1 MDEEIEGLGLSNHE
15 VKYLVDMLSKIK
27 ENMGGDNISFL
38 EIETRKCYLFLI
50 NECEMFR
57 EISKIRVE
65 QLSYLQPGYISHSSI
80 NIAVPGR

>member
-1 MDEEIEGLGLSNHE
+1 
-15 VKYLVDMLSKIK
+15 
-27 ENMGGDNISFL
+27 MGGDKISLL

-50 NECEMFR
+50 NECEIFR
-57 EISKIRVE
+57 KILKSRVE

>member
-1 MDEEIEGLGLSNHE
+1 MGLSNPE
-15 VKYLVDMLSKIK
+15 IKYLVDMFSKRK
-27 ENMGGDNISFL
+27 ENMGGVNISL
-38 EIETRKCYLFLI
+38 LLIETRKCYLSLI

-57 EISKIRVE
+57 KILKSRFE

>member
-1 MDEEIEGLGLSNHE
+1 MF
-15 VKYLVDMLSKIK
+15 SKRK
-27 ENMGGDNISFL
+27 ENMGGDNISLLAF
-38 EIETRKCYLFLI
+38 ETRKCYLSLI

-57 EISKIRVE
+57 KILKSRVE